1 MKFRPATIFTVF
13 VVAVILGA
21 LITARAWPLRA
32 SILVLVLGWM
42 GLILG
47 AIQLY
52 MEVRPAASAKIVH
65 SGMDLE
71 TDEGEKSAEATWRT
85 IAIWAWIC
93 GLTLGIWFLGFTVA
107 VTLFVFAYAVTHGS
121 RWHVALVLAAVSYGL
136 MWGLFGKLM
145 HVPWPEPFLM
155 ELLG

>member
-13 VVAVILGA
+13 IAALILGA
-21 LITARAWPLRA
+21 LITAWEWPLRA
-32 SILVLVLGWM
+32 SILVLALGWL

-52 MEVRPAASAKIVH
+52 LEVRPAASDKIAH
-65 SGMDLE
+65 SGMDIE
-71 TDEGEKSAEATWRT
+71 TNEEQKSAEANWRT

-93 GLTLGIWFLGFTVA
+93 GLTLGIWFFGFIYA
-107 VTLFVFAYAVTHGS
+107 ATLFVFSYAIIHGS
-121 RWHVALVLAAVSYGL
+121 RWYVALVLAAVSYGL
-136 MWGLFGKLM
+136 MWSLFGKLM
-145 HVPWPEPFLM
+145 HVPWPEPYLM